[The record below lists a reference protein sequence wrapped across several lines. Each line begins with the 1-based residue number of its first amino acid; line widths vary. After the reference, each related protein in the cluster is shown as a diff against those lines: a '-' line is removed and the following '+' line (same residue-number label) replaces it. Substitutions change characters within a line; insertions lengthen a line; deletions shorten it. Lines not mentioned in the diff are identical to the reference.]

1 MLLGMKLAIQ
11 SKKRQRNGAGTIR
24 RHEIKSVCPFTG
36 KRRFK
41 DAHQA
46 HDALISA
53 RRARQHAESLGIPTA
68 RREVRM
74 YECGCGGAHLTSQPV
89 GVLEAVAA

>member
-1 MLLGMKLAIQ
+1 MLQNMKLATQ
-11 SKKRQRNGAGTIR
+11 PRKRQRNGAGTIR

-53 RRARQHAESLGIPTA
+53 RRARQLAESLGLPTV

-74 YECGCGGAHLTSQPV
+74 YECGCGGHHLTSQPV
-89 GVLEAVAA
+89 GVTEAVAA

>member
-1 MLLGMKLAIQ
+1 MKLVTQ
-11 SKKRQRNGAGTIR
+11 PKKHHRNGAGTIR

-46 HDALISA
+46 QDALISA
-53 RRARQHAESLGIPTA
+53 RRARQHAESLGVPTT

-74 YECGCGGAHLTSQPV
+74 YECGCGGFHVTSQPV
-89 GVLEAVAA
+89 GVPEAVAA